1 MPKRVLEPPDRPAP
15 GRKNGSDSIINHVTP
30 AAIPVAVALQ
40 QAILSSRNI
49 ALIATDVNGV
59 IQLFNNGAER
69 MLGYSAAEVVDSVT
83 PADLSDPQEVIARSK
98 ALSAEFDT
106 PIAPGFEALAY
117 RALRGIEDVYDI
129 TYCCRDETRL
139 PVRVNVT
146 ALMDDRQ
153 VLIGFLLVFVDNSAN
168 KLLEDERMKL
178 DQRVRDQQFYTR
190 SLLEAHLDALVTT
203 DPRGIITDANRQ
215 AELLTGSTRDELV
228 GAPFSNVF
236 TEPARAEAAIR
247 RALGEGKVTEVEL
260 TARDRNGQDT
270 AVAINATTFHDRNRT
285 LKGVFV
291 AVRDITERARI
302 EHALQAK
309 NLELEGASR
318 LKSEFLANMSHEL
331 RTPLNAIIGFSEV
344 LADGL
349 LGELTEAQRRFV
361 SDIYGSGTHLLSLI
375 NDILDL
381 SKIESGKMSLDL
393 ERVPLASL
401 FANSLSIIR
410 EKASTRRIRLEVD
423 SAGDLGS
430 VQVDPR
436 KVKQVVYNLLANAV
450 KFTGEGGSVTLRA
463 TRVPASDVGAMTSG
477 WTGRTLPIA
486 HAPCEEYIR
495 ITVTD
500 SGIGIAEEALHR
512 LFTPFSQIDSGLAR
526 RFEGTGL
533 GLAMVRQ
540 LVELHEGTV
549 AVESAVGLGSAFT
562 VWLPLHQSG
571 PVAATVTPRALRER
585 GERGERGVRGSEDP
599 SGHRMAL
606 VVEDDFKS
614 ADLIRVQLEAE
625 GFSVL
630 HAASAEAAL
639 VIAVQQPLALITLDI
654 MLPNMDGWEFLS
666 RIKLVAALRNI
677 PVVIISIVAD
687 RGRGFALGAA
697 AVMQKPLS
705 RQDLYESLVGIGLF
719 PVVPGGTLRVLVVDR
734 DVDAVTFVADRI
746 MGLATTVLRATG
758 GVEAIAVARHEH
770 PDLIVLALMTP
781 EVNGFEVVN
790 ALNEQDDT
798 AHIPIIVVTD
808 EHFSATD
815 ILRLS
820 GSVTSI
826 MDRTGLDQ
834 NRLSSEIRRA
844 LTGRHVAN

>member
-69 MLGYSAAEVVDSVT
+69 MLGYSAAEVIDSIT

-129 TYCCRDETRL
+129 TYCCRDESRL

-247 RALGEGKVTEVEL
+247 RALGEGKVTEIEL

-463 TRVPASDVGAMTSG
+463 SRVPAADVGALTSG
-477 WTGRTLPIA
+477 WMGRTLPIA
-486 HAPCEEYIR
+486 HASCEEYIR

-540 LVELHEGTV
+540 LVELHGGTV
-549 AVESAVGLGSAFT
+549 AVESAVGIGSAFT
-562 VWLPLHQSG
+562 LWLPLHQSG
-571 PVAATVTPRALRER
+571 PVAATVTPRAVRER
-585 GERGERGVRGSEDP
+585 GARGVRDVRGSEGS
-599 SGHRMAL
+599 SGHRVAL

-687 RGRGFALGAA
+687 HGRGFALGAA

-719 PVVPGGTLRVLVVDR
+719 PVAPGGTLRVLVVDR
-734 DVDAVTFVADRI
+734 DVDALTLVADRI
-746 MGLATTVLRATG
+746 MGLATTVLRASDG
-758 GVEAIAVARHEH
+758 AQAIEIARHDR

-781 EVNGFEVVN
+781 EVNGFAVVN
-790 ALNEQDDT
+790 ALNELDDT
-798 AHIPIIVVTD
+798 ARIPIIVVTD
-808 EHFSATD
+808 EQFSASD

-820 GSVTSI
+820 GAVTSI